1 MKKYKLS
8 EVEKAT
14 LTILAALRHSGAA
27 LQDHKTLSNVA
38 PYMLDMNFTGLVGE
52 YAYAKRFNLFFDPV
66 PQVVKDVSE
75 LSEVDLRAK
84 SGLTIDVKT
93 TTKEGQGLIINEY
106 KLRRKK
112 KVDIY
117 ALCYY
122 SRKESTAH
130 LLGYIESKAAHDRPT
145 KQLYGKPVVEIPI
158 GDLKSL

>member
-14 LTILAALRHSGAA
+14 LTILAALKHTGAA
-27 LQDHKTLSNVA
+27 LQGHKTQKEVA
-38 PYMLDMNFTGLVGE
+38 PYMLYKNFVGLIGE
-52 YAYAKRFNLFFDPV
+52 YAYAKRFNLFFNPV
-66 PQVVKDVSE
+66 PQAGE
-75 LSEVDLRAK
+75 LSEVDLKSK

-93 TTKEGQGLIINEY
+93 TTIQGQGLIINNY
-106 KLRRKK
+106 KLKRDNH
-112 KVDIY
+112 VDMY

-122 SRKESTAH
+122 STEESTAH